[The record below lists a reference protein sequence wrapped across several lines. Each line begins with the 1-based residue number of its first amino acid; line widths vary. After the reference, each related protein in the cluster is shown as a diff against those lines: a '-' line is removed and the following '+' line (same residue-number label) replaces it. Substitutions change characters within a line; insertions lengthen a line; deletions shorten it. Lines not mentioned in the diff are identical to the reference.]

1 MTEIEA
7 AQKFKIELNKLDRAS
22 LVDIRL
28 EKIVHYLNKATLFLV
43 KKKYKG
49 EESGPG
55 RLEIMNPVL
64 DDLAPLLK
72 EVTVDVADGGNGSTI
87 IPFFPDQLYFISAR
101 IKTLCITA
109 DNETTSAFH
118 EGRYVK
124 PERVY
129 KELDSPFNRSRVDDP
144 MITVINN
151 SLVIYNTDF
160 DLDEEVMYK
169 YLKVPKTMTGGTDDL
184 ELSFADQIIDVA
196 VTMAIENIESKRIKT
211 QPSINVL
218 GADD

>member
-1 MTEIEA
+1 MTELEA
-7 AQKFKIELNKLDRAS
+7 AQKFKVELNKLDRAS

-55 RLEIMNPVL
+55 ELEIMHPTL

-72 EVTVDVADGGNGSTI
+72 EVTVDVADGGSGSTT
-87 IPFFPDQLYFISAR
+87 IPFFTDQLYFISAR
-101 IKTLCITA
+101 IKTVTEGTA
-109 DNETTSAFH
+109 GNQSAFH

-129 KELDSPFNRSRVDDP
+129 KEFDSPFNKSRADDP
-144 MITVINN
+144 MITVLNK

-160 DLDEEVMYK
+160 DLDEDVIVK
-169 YLKVPKTMTGGTDDL
+169 YLKKPNIMTGGTTDL
-184 ELSFADQIIDVA
+184 ELPFADQIIDVA
-196 VTMAIENIESKRIKT
+196 VTMAIENIESERIKT
-211 QPSINVL
+211 QPSINVI
-218 GADD
+218 GAD